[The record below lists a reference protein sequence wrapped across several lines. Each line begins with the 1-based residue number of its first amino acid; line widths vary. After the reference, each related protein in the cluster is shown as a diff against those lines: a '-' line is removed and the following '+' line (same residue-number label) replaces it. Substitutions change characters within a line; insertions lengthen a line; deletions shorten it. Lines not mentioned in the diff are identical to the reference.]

1 MVAFHVENGHG
12 HRHVVFKSFVFYQVV
27 FLLQVIQC
35 WKVAQQNEIKNTNH
49 LVHIN
54 NRNYVNLLEWW
65 SGAIFP
71 FKKTF
76 LINRQSCV
84 DFFSLFIVRIVLFNS
99 ILSVFLPHTHEIYW
113 IQPRD
118 KNVIKIDKFCWVL
131 IIINESNWNFI
142 IIVALFYLC
151 VIFFWYGAI
160 PFSPNS

>member
-12 HRHVVFKSFVFYQVV
+12 HRHVVEKVFLFYPVV

-49 LVHIN
+49 LIHIN
-54 NRNYVNLLEWW
+54 NRNYVNRLEWW

-84 DFFSLFIVRIVLFNS
+84 DLIIFSLFIVWIVLFNNRCHS
-99 ILSVFLPHTHEIYW
+99 LFFPPTHSWKSVKFIEYNL
-113 IQPRD
+113 
-118 KNVIKIDKFCWVL
+118 KIRM
-131 IIINESNWNFI
+131 S
-142 IIVALFYLC
+142 
-151 VIFFWYGAI
+151 
-160 PFSPNS
+160 